1 MNDKYRSREDNC
13 EHIYVTVCA
22 FTTLMDSYRGSLS
35 YSQITELRRKVAVC
49 FNLDLG
55 ASLQQKLSWKLSLIK
70 SKLLCKW
77 PEKNKNNNN
86 NNNNN
91 CRSERDQNYQL
102 CSAHVSRASIPSL
115 IRDKDSTF
123 VSRSLMASSIK
134 SVRHVLSRNTKESI
148 NHQS

>member
-1 MNDKYRSREDNC
+1 MNDRWTINIVLVWTTVN
-13 EHIYVTVCA
+13 IYMWQCA
-22 FTTLMDSYRGSLS
+22 FTTLMDSYGGSLS
-35 YSQITELRRKVAVC
+35 YSQIQSGFRGQFTT
-49 FNLDLG
+49 
-55 ASLQQKLSWKLSLIK
+55 KLSWKLSLIK

-77 PEKNKNNNN
+77 PENKTKQNKKNN

-123 VSRSLMASSIK
+123 VSWSLMASSIK

>member
-1 MNDKYRSREDNC
+1 
-13 EHIYVTVCA
+13 
-22 FTTLMDSYRGSLS
+22 MDSYGGSLS

-49 FNLDLG
+49 FNLYLG

-77 PEKNKNNNN
+77 PEKKKKK

-91 CRSERDQNYQL
+91 CRSERDQSYQL

-148 NHQS
+148 NHHS

>member
-1 MNDKYRSREDNC
+1 
-13 EHIYVTVCA
+13 
-22 FTTLMDSYRGSLS
+22 MDSYGGSLS
-35 YSQITELRRKVAVC
+35 YRQITELRRKVAVC

-77 PEKNKNNNN
+77 PEKKQKQNSNN

-123 VSRSLMASSIK
+123 VSRSLMASSMK